1 MDKNQSVDDILEEIK
16 RKKTARA
23 QGGDAPAKAP
33 QPAQDLFSSVKR
45 PRREEPA
52 PDEDTHNGKE
62 EISPSQ
68 PCQRA
73 PEELFSSAKRAQQEA
88 LAKEAA
94 WESVRE
100 IPRAERAAFPE
111 AEPEPIENVEAYFSS
126 VFRENGLLGKQA
138 DEPKA
143 AAQVEPAPR
152 MERSAVAVEEPPKA
166 EERRERFAVK
176 IDDSEFG
183 EMPPKEESARRSRF
197 AVEEDSARPRIS
209 HKKEEGEKP
218 SHKLKLFRRE
228 DLEEEDGED
237 PISRFDGM
245 AGNRFQRED
254 LGATQMSIPLSKGEV
269 PQEDDSLTRALP
281 PMDGRSAS
289 FQDQRQKKAA
299 QFRLNAPLEEEPA
312 QRADELDDYN
322 SPEDAPSV
330 AKDLSSTK
338 VRMWVQLVLLILLF
352 GTSTYF
358 AFSKNLP
365 LPLPEFMFPERDM
378 QTFLGVNLGVMIAA
392 AVVSCTTV
400 GGGLINLFTLKADN
414 DSAIAL
420 ATIAAI
426 GQGVALVIG
435 FEHMATPGVHFYF
448 PIVIAGLLFN
458 VLGKLFLVSRVQQN
472 FRVVSSDCEKHALL
486 MVGDRNLSQEMTQ
499 GLDLDEPHVAYS
511 APAEFLTRFL
521 DCSYSE
527 DQWES
532 ISRIST
538 PILAGFSLLASI
550 VSYFISRDLYLTLTV
565 FTATL
570 CICAPFTSA
579 IVGNLPLYRGAR
591 LLSKSGGM
599 IAGYEAV
606 DHFDDAGALA
616 LSVNELFED
625 GSMTLHGIKAF
636 ADQRIDEAIVD
647 AASVIAACGG
657 LLTDIFMQMIGGKE
671 ELLKPVDD
679 LVYEDGMGLSAWV
692 DGKRVLI
699 GSRELMLNH
708 EVQTPDQEYELKFRR
723 DGREVLYISNSGELT
738 AMFIVSYNPSP
749 DVVDELAQLIDQN
762 ISLII
767 HTTDPN
773 VTSQKISDLFSY
785 PLDLIK
791 ILPAKLY
798 GEFDRLTGPRKRARA
813 EIAYTGSILSKLQVF
828 KTVATLKQ
836 SVTTGTVIQLAGL
849 VLGYALVI
857 FFAFTGSMSLM
868 GFESMLLFQMFFAL
882 AAILVPSLKRL

>member
-16 RKKTARA
+16 RKKAARA
-23 QGGDAPAKAP
+23 QGEEAPAKAP
-33 QPAQDLFSSVKR
+33 QSAQELFSSAKR
-45 PRREEPA
+45 PQQERPAPTEAIRGGKEEEPA
-52 PDEDTHNGKE
+52 SKPR
-62 EISPSQ
+62 
-68 PCQRA
+68 QRA
-73 PEELFSSAKRAQQEA
+73 PEELFSSAKRSQQEA
-88 LAKEAA
+88 LAKGAAPEA
-94 WESVRE
+94 VRE
-100 IPRAERAAFPE
+100 IPRAERAAFQE
-111 AEPEPIENVEAYFSS
+111 VEPEPIENVEAYFSS
-126 VFRENGLLGKQA
+126 VFRANGLLSKQT

-143 AAQVEPAPR
+143 AAQAETVPHT
-152 MERSAVAVEEPPKA
+152 ERSAVAVEEPPKA
-166 EERRERFAVK
+166 EERREHFAVK

-183 EMPPKEESARRSRF
+183 ELPPQQGTSRRSRF
-197 AVEEDSARPRIS
+197 AVEEDPARPKIP
-209 HKKEEGEKP
+209 HKKGEGEKP

-228 DLEEEDGED
+228 DLEEEEED

-254 LGATQMSIPLSKGEV
+254 LGATQMSIPLSKGEA
-269 PQEDDSLTRALP
+269 PREDDSLTRALP
-281 PMDGRSAS
+281 PMAGRSTP

-299 QFRLNAPLEEEPA
+299 QFRLNAPLEEEPI
-312 QRADELDDYN
+312 QRADELDDYD

-330 AKDLSSTK
+330 AKDISSTK
-338 VRMWVQLVLLILLF
+338 MRLWVQLVLLILLF
-352 GTSTYF
+352 GISTYF

-414 DSAIAL
+414 DSAVAL
-420 ATIAAI
+420 ATVAAI

-458 VLGKLFLVSRVQQN
+458 ILGKLFLISRVQKN
-472 FRVVSSDCEKHALL
+472 FRVVSSDYEKHALL

-499 GLDLDEPHVAYS
+499 GLDLEEPHVAYS

-527 DQWES
+527 DQSES

-591 LLSKSGGM
+591 ILSKSGAM
-599 IAGYEAV
+599 IAGYEAL

-616 LSVNELFED
+616 LNVNELFED

-708 EVQTPDQEYELKFRR
+708 EIQTPDRDYELKFRR

-749 DVVDELAQLIDQN
+749 DVVDELAELIDRN

-773 VTSQKISDLFSY
+773 VTSQKVSDLFSY
-785 PLDLIK
+785 PSDLIK

-798 GEFDRLTGPRKRARA
+798 GEFDQLTSPRKRARA

-828 KTVATLKQ
+828 KTVATLKR

-882 AAILVPSLKRL
+882 AAIIVPSLKRL

>member
-1 MDKNQSVDDILEEIK
+1 M
-16 RKKTARA
+16 
-23 QGGDAPAKAP
+23 
-33 QPAQDLFSSVKR
+33 
-45 PRREEPA
+45 
-52 PDEDTHNGKE
+52 
-62 EISPSQ
+62 
-68 PCQRA
+68 
-73 PEELFSSAKRAQQEA
+73 
-88 LAKEAA
+88 
-94 WESVRE
+94 
-100 IPRAERAAFPE
+100 
-111 AEPEPIENVEAYFSS
+111 
-126 VFRENGLLGKQA
+126 
-138 DEPKA
+138 
-143 AAQVEPAPR
+143 
-152 MERSAVAVEEPPKA
+152 
-166 EERRERFAVK
+166 
-176 IDDSEFG
+176 
-183 EMPPKEESARRSRF
+183 
-197 AVEEDSARPRIS
+197 
-209 HKKEEGEKP
+209 
-218 SHKLKLFRRE
+218 
-228 DLEEEDGED
+228 EEEEED

-254 LGATQMSIPLSKGEV
+254 LGATQMSIPLSKGEA
-269 PQEDDSLTRALP
+269 PREDDSLTRALP
-281 PMDGRSAS
+281 PMAGRSTP

-299 QFRLNAPLEEEPA
+299 QFRLNAPLEEEPI
-312 QRADELDDYN
+312 QRADELDDYD

-330 AKDLSSTK
+330 AKDISSTK
-338 VRMWVQLVLLILLF
+338 MRLWVQLVLLILLF
-352 GTSTYF
+352 GISTYF

-414 DSAIAL
+414 DSAVAL
-420 ATIAAI
+420 ATVAAI

-458 VLGKLFLVSRVQQN
+458 ILGKLFLISRVQKN
-472 FRVVSSDCEKHALL
+472 FRVVSSDYEKHALL

-499 GLDLDEPHVAYS
+499 GLDLEEPHVAYS

-527 DQWES
+527 DQSES

-591 LLSKSGGM
+591 ILSKSGAM
-599 IAGYEAV
+599 IAGYEAL

-616 LSVNELFED
+616 LNVNELFED

-708 EVQTPDQEYELKFRR
+708 EIQTPDRDYELKFRR

-749 DVVDELAQLIDQN
+749 DVVDELAELIDRN

-773 VTSQKISDLFSY
+773 VTSQKVSDLFSY
-785 PLDLIK
+785 PSDLIK

-798 GEFDRLTGPRKRARA
+798 GEFDRLTSPRKRARA

-828 KTVATLKQ
+828 KTVATLKR

-882 AAILVPSLKRL
+882 AAIIVPSLKRL

>member
-16 RKKTARA
+16 RKKAARA
-23 QGGDAPAKAP
+23 QGGEGRPAAT
-33 QPAQDLFSSVKR
+33 PAGREDLFSSAKR
-45 PRREEPA
+45 PKEPTPPPVRPEEVFRSVKTGREEPVA
-52 PDEDTHNGKE
+52 QERP
-62 EISPSQ
+62 
-68 PCQRA
+68 A
-73 PEELFSSAKRAQQEA
+73 AELFSSAKRTLPQE
-88 LAKEAA
+88 EAPA
-94 WESVRE
+94 FRE
-100 IPRAERAAFPE
+100 T
-111 AEPEPIENVEAYFSS
+111 EPEPIENVEEYFSS
-126 VFRENGLLGKQA
+126 IFRENGLLSKQA
-138 DEPKA
+138 EEPKVEKA
-143 AAQVEPAPR
+143 APVQPKPEPRAQR
-152 MERSAVAVEEPPKA
+152 MGVAVEDPPKA
-166 EERRERFAVK
+166 EEKKEKFSVR
-176 IDDSEFG
+176 IDDSDFG
-183 EMPPKEESARRSRF
+183 EAPSQPETGRRSRF
-197 AVEEDSARPRIS
+197 AVEEDTARPQI
-209 HKKEEGEKP
+209 KPQKEEREKP
-218 SHKLKLFRRE
+218 AHKLKLFRRE
-228 DLEEEDGED
+228 DLEEEEEGED
-237 PISRFDGM
+237 PITRFDGLS
-245 AGNRFQRED
+245 GNRFQRED
-254 LGATQMSIPLSKGEV
+254 LGATRMSIPLSKGDA

-281 PMDGRSAS
+281 PMGGTDPR
-289 FQDQRQKKAA
+289 FQEQRQKKVE
-299 QFRLNAPLEEEPA
+299 QFRLKSKVEEDPVPPA
-312 QRADELDDYN
+312 RAEELDDYG

-330 AKDLSSTK
+330 AKDISATK
-338 VRMWVQLVLLILLF
+338 VRLWVQLVLLAVLF
-352 GTSTYF
+352 GVSTYF
-358 AFSKNLP
+358 AIALNQP

-420 ATIAAI
+420 ASVAAI

-435 FEHMATPGVHFYF
+435 HEHMTTPGVHFYF
-448 PIVIAGLLFN
+448 PIVIAGLFFN
-458 VLGKLFLVSRVQQN
+458 ILGKIFLISRVQRN
-472 FRVVSSDCEKHALL
+472 FRVVSSDYEKHALL
-486 MVGDRNLSQEMTQ
+486 MVGDRTLSQEMTQ
-499 GLDLDEPHVAYS
+499 GLDMEEPQVAYS

-527 DQWES
+527 DQSEM

-579 IVGNLPLYRGAR
+579 IVGNLPLFRGSR
-591 LLSKSGGM
+591 VLSKCGAM
-599 IAGYEAV
+599 IAGYEAL

-647 AASVIAACGG
+647 AASVIAECGG

-699 GSRELMLNH
+699 GSRELMINH
-708 EVQTPDQEYELKFRR
+708 EIQTPDREYEMKFRR

-738 AMFIVSYNPSP
+738 AMFIVSYNPNP
-749 DVVDELAQLIDQN
+749 DVVDELAELIDRN
-762 ISLII
+762 VSLII

-773 VTSQKISDLFSY
+773 VTSQKVSDLFSY
-785 PLDLIK
+785 PSDLVK

-798 GEFDRLTGPRKRARA
+798 SEFDRLTSPRKRARA

-828 KTVATLKQ
+828 KTVDTLKR
-836 SVTTGTVIQLAGL
+836 SVTMGTVIQLAGL

-857 FFAFTGSMSLM
+857 FFAFTGSMSIM

-882 AAILVPSLKRL
+882 AAIVVPSLKRL